1 MEDFLKRN
9 LDSKPSPGPPF
20 FVNQLFDLVQQPN
33 IGIRWSRELR
43 ATNKQQS
50 GAERNKKGYSMGRGS
65 AGMQPICN
73 TIWPIESARCQ
84 VSSRAAWPA
93 ECHQV
98 IYYLTQ
104 IPHLHVG
111 ISRLGRGHDAVVI
124 EFKRDKGPA
133 PYLPTEGGCH

>member
-1 MEDFLKRN
+1 
-9 LDSKPSPGPPF
+9 
-20 FVNQLFDLVQQPN
+20 
-33 IGIRWSRELR
+33 
-43 ATNKQQS
+43 
-50 GAERNKKGYSMGRGS
+50 MGRGS
-65 AGMQPICN
+65 AGMQPTCN

-93 ECHQV
+93 KCHQV

-124 EFKRDKGPA
+124 ELKRDKGPA
-133 PYLPTEGGCH
+133 PYLPTEGGCHRRNGLVRWGSVGEEKVAEPQVEPIPKTTPSYHVVII